1 MNPSPAL
8 PQDVRGS
15 QDPLL
20 SALRWQV
27 EGKPGRSCVPPAAN
41 VGETVETGP
50 QGK

>member
-27 EGKPGRSCVPPAAN
+27 EGKPERSCVPPAAN
-41 VGETVETGP
+41 VGETGETGP